1 MQHQFIQ
8 KTLEVLEE
16 YESICRDY
24 PKEWDNTTKNILINR
39 CYDKV
44 RESNYVKKSG
54 PDEFETIILKKGAKR
69 KGAVYQPT

>member
-1 MQHQFIQ
+1 MQHQFIK

-44 RESNYVKKSG
+44 RESNYVKK
-54 PDEFETIILKKGAKR
+54 
-69 KGAVYQPT
+69 